1 MVGSWTLVTKPVGS
15 TIMTLSSLSR
25 VAVSWRTGVTDAA
38 GVAVGTAGAR
48 VGADGAVQPASKTE
62 TNTSH
67 MAILSIAD
75 LGIPIDRCLIKR
87 DKEGRRPD
95 KDAGKC
101 TPLDG
106 SLVGPLPRRKAMK
119 L

>member
-1 MVGSWTLVTKPVGS
+1 MVASWTLVTKPVGS

-38 GVAVGTAGAR
+38 GVAVGAA
-48 VGADGAVQPASKTE
+48 GAVQPASKTE